1 MNSNYQD
8 TRKPVEKLLD
18 ESDVVMLYLDPSGNV
33 ITCNKK
39 AQELTGKSK
48 KELTGKHWVD
58 ILCNDSNVAI
68 KQQMF
73 KALLDNSMKYKRS
86 NIFEGSIVDIAKN
99 EHIISW
105 NMNPILTESGTL
117 EGIFL
122 LGNDVTL
129 LKEREDSLKQIDDT
143 LRNILSSIKEYA
155 LFAVNLEGNITYY
168 DMGFEAMFGWQKKEI
183 AFKHVGLLFQLE
195 DAANKLPLILE
206 QARVS
211 GQYKLEA
218 NLLKKNG
225 ESFPVILNVNK
236 FIDPDGK
243 LVGYIF
249 IAKDITEE
257 KKVEY
262 QIFQSEKMAAIGKL
276 AAGMAHE
283 INNPLFVIS
292 GRLQMLLENKK
303 TAKGVKKNLK
313 TIEGQSERIRNIV
326 DRFLTFSR
334 KTSPNQEKADIN
346 KLIKNVL
353 PFLSYH
359 KLPSHKIRIVRDF
372 AKKLPPIKCDVH
384 QLQEVFIN
392 LLINACQAML
402 EGGTLTI
409 KTVNLKNGFVQIN
422 ITDTGKGISPDNL
435 KNMFMPFFSTKK
447 EGTGLGL
454 SICYNIIES
463 HNGTINVESQLGKG
477 TTFIIK
483 LPFMKKGA

>member
-1 MNSNYQD
+1 
-8 TRKPVEKLLD
+8 
-18 ESDVVMLYLDPSGNV
+18 
-33 ITCNKK
+33 
-39 AQELTGKSK
+39 LTGRPRG
-48 KELTGKHWVD
+48 EIIGKHWVD
-58 ILCNDSNVAI
+58 ILCNDSNVVI

-73 KALLDNSMKYKRS
+73 KALLDNSMEYKRG

-105 NMNPILTESGTL
+105 NMNPILTESGAL
-117 EGIFL
+117 EGVFL

-129 LKEREDSLKQIDDT
+129 LKEREDSLKKIDTT
-143 LRNILSSIKEYA
+143 LRSILSSIKEYA

-168 DMGFEAMFGWQKKEI
+168 DMAFETMFGWQKSEI
-183 AFKHVGLLFQLE
+183 AFKHVGLLFQLD
-195 DAANKLPLILE
+195 DASNKLPLILE
-206 QARVS
+206 QVRIS
-211 GQYKLEA
+211 GQHTLEA
-218 NLLKKNG
+218 NLLKKKG
-225 ESFPVILNVNK
+225 ESFPVILNVNQ

-249 IAKDITEE
+249 IAKDITED
-257 KKVEY
+257 KKIEY

-292 GRLQMLLENKK
+292 GRVQMLLGNKK
-303 TAKGVKKNLK
+303 TAKGVKENLK

-346 KLIKNVL
+346 KLINNVL

-359 KLPSHKIRIVRDF
+359 KLPSHKIRIVKDF

-409 KTVNLKNGFVQIN
+409 KTFNLGNEFVQIN

-463 HNGTINVESQLGKG
+463 HHGTISVESQLGKG

-483 LPFMKKGA
+483 LPFIKKGE